1 MSDIVFG
8 LFAICGYQFAPRISD
23 IGDAQQ
29 WWIDPADVGLAGK
42 RTTPADN
49 GYGRLSELGLRRVNI
64 ALIRQHW
71 PQMLQVAGSLVTSQV
86 RAYDLIRM
94 MTADG
99 RRTTGLGRA
108 FAHYGRIFKSM
119 HLLHVAHLEDYRRMM
134 GAQLNVG
141 EGRNGLARAVFF
153 ANLGQLRR
161 GYERGMEDQ
170 LGALG
175 LGLNA
180 IVYWNSLYIDA
191 AVKKLAAGGMQISP
205 EIRAHLSPLV
215 WEHINFHGTYPF
227 NRPELPGR
235 LRDLRDPYADDDQE
249 Q

>member
-1 MSDIVFG
+1 
-8 LFAICGYQFAPRISD
+8 
-23 IGDAQQ
+23 
-29 WWIDPADVGLAGK
+29 
-42 RTTPADN
+42 
-49 GYGRLSELGLRRVNI
+49 
-64 ALIRQHW
+64 
-71 PQMLQVAGSLVTSQV
+71 MLQVAGSLVTSQV

-205 EIRAHLSPLV
+205 EIRAHLSPLQ

-235 LRDLRDPYADDDQE
+235 LRDLRDPSADDDQE

>member
-1 MSDIVFG
+1 M
-8 LFAICGYQFAPRISD
+8 
-23 IGDAQQ
+23 
-29 WWIDPADVGLAGK
+29 
-42 RTTPADN
+42 N
-49 GYGRLSELGLRRVNI
+49 ELNLRRVNI
-64 ALIRQHW
+64 AAIKRHW
-71 PQMLQVAGSLVTSQV
+71 SDMLQVAGSLVTNQV

-94 MTADG
+94 MMAEG
-99 RRTTGLGRA
+99 RITSLGRA

-153 ANLGQLRR
+153 GNLGQLKR

-191 AVKKLAAGGMQISP
+191 AVKKLAAGGMKISP
-205 EIRAHLSPLV
+205 EIRAHLSPLQ
-215 WEHINFHGTYPF
+215 WEHINFVGSYPF
-227 NRPELPGR
+227 NRPERPGR
-235 LRDLRDPYADDDQE
+235 LRDLRDPTNADDDLE